1 MFCGG
6 TIAMARNPESGAL
19 EPKLTPEQLYSLA
32 PKIKDHADIA
42 HVVKIT
48 DKDSSDIDSSDW
60 KKMCRFIHQ
69 NQDKY
74 DAFVMTHGTD
84 TMAYTANAIAYAFG
98 KSLKKPVVITGSM
111 AEPDAL
117 RSDAASN
124 IEGAVATAIST
135 RRPEVLISF
144 DRLVLRGTRARK
156 VRETG
161 FDAFSS
167 TSKALAEHMGGRPAW
182 NVTSNP
188 ARPAFISDKFKP
200 MFSQRVITIPLES
213 GQDAD
218 FINRRLL
225 GEDDQVDRFAKGLFG
240 DARPRGFQT
249 KYFSRRPMTRQ
260 QILEEKKRKEER
272 LNGLVWES
280 LGSGNVP
287 AVHHA
292 TLKRALD
299 LNVPIVVVSS
309 YPGRTLNMTA
319 YAPGL
324 EALKIGAI
332 PAGDMTRE
340 AASVKLKWLLGVA
353 EHEISKGR
361 MDRRNLVAFVRN
373 QFFKS
378 RAKEI
383 TLPKRKSGRAA

>member
-1 MFCGG
+1 
-6 TIAMARNPESGAL
+6 MAKNPETGAL

-32 PKIKDHADIA
+32 PKIKEHADIA
-42 HVVKIT
+42 HVEKIT

-60 KKMCRFIHQ
+60 KKMCRFIHR

-98 KSLKKPVVITGSM
+98 KSLKVPVVITGSM
-111 AEPDAL
+111 TEPDIL
-117 RSDAASN
+117 RSDAATN
-124 IEGAVATAIST
+124 MEGAVAAAIST
-135 RRPEVLISF
+135 RRPEVMISF
-144 DRLVLRGTRARK
+144 DKLVLRGTRARK

-161 FDAFSS
+161 FDAFNS
-167 TSKALAEHMGGRPAW
+167 TTTPLAEHLGGRPAW
-182 NVTSNP
+182 NVSSNP
-188 ARPAFISDKFKP
+188 RRPSFISDKFKP

-225 GEDDQVDRFAKGLFG
+225 GEDEPAERYAKALFG
-240 DARPRGFQT
+240 NVRPRGFKTQ
-249 KYFSRRPMTRQ
+249 YFSRRPMTPQ
-260 QILEEKKRKEER
+260 QIQEEKRRKDER
-272 LNGLVWES
+272 LNGLIWES

-287 AVHHA
+287 AIHHA
-292 TLKRALD
+292 TLKRGLE

-361 MDRRNLVAFVRN
+361 MDRSKLVSFVRN
-373 QFFKS
+373 QFFKD

-383 TLPKRKSGRAA
+383 SLPKRKTRRAA